1 MPIEPILPEVHVTEQ
16 EPTYGQ
22 FEIEPLERG
31 YGHTLGNALR
41 RVLLSSLP
49 GAAVTS
55 IRIIGKEGEI
65 RHEFTDVPG
74 VREDVTQIVL
84 NVKKIRLRSFS
95 EAPVEMILDA
105 HGPGAV
111 TAGQIELPSDIELVT
126 PEQYIAMLDSEDARL
141 TIRFTVEQG
150 VGYRPGEHRE
160 DQPIGVIPVDA
171 IFTPIRKVEYFVEP
185 ARFRDRTDI
194 DRLVLRIWTDGT
206 ITPEDALHKAAEI
219 LTRQFQ
225 SLTAT
230 GVVPQPVAKQPLTPL
245 PVPPRWA
252 EAPVEELELSN
263 RTLNCLKRNSITRV
277 GQLLEMTEDDLL
289 SLRNFGQKSLDELK
303 EALRSRGLLPGAP
316 SGGAPLEAAAVTGE
330 GEE

>member
-1 MPIEPILPEVHVTEQ
+1 MPIEPILPEVNITEQ
-16 EPTYGQ
+16 EATYGQ

-31 YGHTLGNALR
+31 FGHTLGNALR

-49 GAAVTS
+49 GAAITS
-55 IRIIGKEGEI
+55 IRIIGRDGEI

-105 HGPGAV
+105 HGPGTV
-111 TAGQIELPSDIELVT
+111 TAAQIELPAEVELVT
-126 PEQYIAMLDSEDARL
+126 PDQYIATLDSEDARL

-225 SLTAT
+225 ALTAT
-230 GVVPQPVAKQPLTPL
+230 GVVPQPVVKQPLTPL

-277 GQLLEMTEDDLL
+277 GQLLEMTEEELL

-316 SGGAPLEAAAVTGE
+316 SGSAPLEAAAVTGQ
-330 GEE
+330 EEE